1 MMTNVGAIDRALRL
15 AAGFGLLAWLAG
27 YFGPAPS
34 GMAAWLAGILGAYPA
49 ITGLLRYCPLL
60 ALAGISTYSEEI

>member
-1 MMTNVGAIDRALRL
+1 MMTNVGVIDKALRL

-34 GMAAWLAGILGAYPA
+34 GAAAWLTGAPGAYLA

-60 ALAGISTYSEEI
+60 ALAGVSTCNEEI